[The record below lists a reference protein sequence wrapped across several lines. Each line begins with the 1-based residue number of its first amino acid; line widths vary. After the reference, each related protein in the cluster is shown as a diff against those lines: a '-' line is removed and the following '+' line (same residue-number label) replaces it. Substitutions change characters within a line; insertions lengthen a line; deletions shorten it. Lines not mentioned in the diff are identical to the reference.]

1 MIKLNGT
8 QVVFLW
14 RREMGYVP
22 ILYSFHNKIFETK
35 QNGFSFHDKLTNQT
49 FFLFELHN
57 VFGEFSEWILN
68 YSFRT
73 MDKTRVK
80 TYFQQKS
87 EIIFVFTVMNLSEIM
102 NTRNT
107 ANQSMI
113 LYEQVIN
120 LKEGESLLIWRIT
133 SNNKSPL

>member
-1 MIKLNGT
+1 
-8 QVVFLW
+8 
-14 RREMGYVP
+14 
-22 ILYSFHNKIFETK
+22 
-35 QNGFSFHDKLTNQT
+35 
-49 FFLFELHN
+49 
-57 VFGEFSEWILN
+57 
-68 YSFRT
+68 

-120 LKEGESLLIWRIT
+120 LKEGESLLI
-133 SNNKSPL
+133 